1 MSGQKVFSTLVIPCV
16 AVPSL
21 AILLG
26 AIPAMAQSRAASYAF
41 LVGSG
46 FLCDSSDSSA
56 CPAVAKSADGA
67 SYEISGAG
75 TFATQGKSVTA
86 AGTFTH
92 KSADGTVLGTGVWVA
107 SQLLRFES
115 YGIAPGALM
124 RAGRLFG
131 GPRFAPMRSRM
142 FFGSM
147 PAGGLAIFR
156 IRLLPMWGLAK
167 AATLEVNCALGK
179 VPPEHPTEGIRL
191 TFDGGGGAEFNEEVS
206 GRTMFVLTRPG
217 AGAFP
222 KAPTQEGE
230 TNPAPAEIQQ

>member
-1 MSGQKVFSTLVIPCV
+1 MSSQREFWKLVLTWV
-16 AVPSL
+16 AVL
-21 AILLG
+21 ILTVFLSAG
-26 AIPAMAQSRAASYAF
+26 PGLAQSSAANYAF

-46 FLCDSSDSSA
+46 FLCDSDDSSA
-56 CPAVAKSADGA
+56 CPAVVKSADGA
-67 SYEISGAG
+67 SYEMSGAG
-75 TFATQGKSVTA
+75 TFATQSKSVTA

-131 GPRFAPMRSRM
+131 GPPFAPMRSRM

-167 AATLEVNCALGK
+167 TATLEVNCALGK
-179 VPPEHPTEGIRL
+179 VPPEHPTEGIKL
-191 TFDGGGGAEFNEEVS
+191 AFDGGGEFNEEVS
-206 GRTMFVLTRPG
+206 GRTMFVLTRIG
-217 AGAFP
+217 AGATP
-222 KAPTQEGE
+222 KAPAPEGE
-230 TNPAPAEIQQ
+230 TNPAPAEAQQ

>member
-1 MSGQKVFSTLVIPCV
+1 MWSQRVFPSLVIAWV
-16 AVPSL
+16 VVPSL

-26 AIPAMAQSRAASYAF
+26 AGPAMAQSRAASYAF
-41 LVGSG
+41 LVGAG

-107 SQLLRFES
+107 SELLGFES
-115 YGIAPGALM
+115 YGVAPGALM
-124 RAGRLFG
+124 RTGRAFG
-131 GPRFAPMRSRM
+131 GPRFGPMRSRM
-142 FFGSM
+142 PFGSM
-147 PAGGLAIFR
+147 PAGGLAVFR
-156 IRLLPMWGLAK
+156 IRLLPMWGIPK
-167 AATLEVNCALGK
+167 TATLEVNCALGK
-179 VPPEHPTEGIRL
+179 VPPEHPTEGIKL
-191 TFDGGGGAEFNEEVS
+191 AFEGGGAEFNEEVS

-217 AGAFP
+217 AGTAP
-222 KAPTQEGE
+222 KTPAPEGG
-230 TNPAPAEIQQ
+230 TNPAPAEVQQ